1 MNITFLGNCQ
11 TVSLCFYFQQLL
23 KENNNICWVSYGEEI
38 KPHIIDSDW
47 SKKCKNKIFDYNN
60 SIQTIKDSD
69 IIVYQTIDEA
79 KSLFSNTKTLNEIK
93 KCSCKL
99 IQIPSIHLI
108 YNDFDNS
115 IKELINRE
123 TANNVDIKVSTI
135 FNNFKE
141 HNLMLSCWHPNTF
154 LFMEIVKILCN
165 LLNIS
170 FFTKDKYFYFLRNK
184 NFMELP

>member
-1 MNITFLGNCQ
+1 MNITFIGNCQ
-11 TVSLCFYFQQLL
+11 TLSLCFFFQELL
-23 KENNNICWVSYGEEI
+23 HQNNNIYWILYGEDF
-38 KPHIIDSDW
+38 KQHIGVW
-47 SKKCKNKIFDYNN
+47 SEKCKNKILDYDN
-60 SIQTIKDSD
+60 SIQKIKDSD

-93 KCSCKL
+93 KGSCKL

-170 FFTKDKYFYFLRNK
+170 FFTKDKYFYFLKNK